1 MRRIAKTELDNTLKR
16 EDLSTIEKNKLAE
29 EMMVKE
35 AKRIAE
41 TKQKRK
47 VENYVDNVQLGVDG
61 WKMRYYTNKFLI
73 TDPVDVAEFVQNIK
87 QSYIEGL

>member
-47 VENYVDNVQLGVDG
+47 VESYVDNVQLGVDG

>member
-1 MRRIAKTELDNTLKR
+1 MRKQAKIELDKALNR
-16 EDLSTIEKNKLAE
+16 EDISVAEKNKLAQ

-47 VENYVDNVQLGVDG
+47 VESYVDHV
-61 WKMRYYTNKFLI
+61 
-73 TDPVDVAEFVQNIK
+73 
-87 QSYIEGL
+87 